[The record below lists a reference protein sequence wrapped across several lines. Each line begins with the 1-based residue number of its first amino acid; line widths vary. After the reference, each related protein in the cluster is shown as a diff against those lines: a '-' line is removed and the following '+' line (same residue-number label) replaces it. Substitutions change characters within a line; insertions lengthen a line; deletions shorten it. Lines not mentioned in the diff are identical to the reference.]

1 MVFIVN
7 EQAGRYTIH
16 RDALF
21 QRFPLLRDTLDAV
34 PERCDVYPWWN
45 YDPETKVSRAN
56 ITEKLFQVFFQY
68 IYAGTYDSPQP
79 GQSVVQ
85 TVEVEHS
92 LGSSA
97 PFAAKDCSDGI
108 ECENFKKIRRKF
120 LRESFI
126 SKYATFNEAVHV
138 VPHGCPPSDDGTA
151 DFGEVFKWHV
161 DINAFASTFDSGNLR
176 QVAKYKLALT
186 LMAVRPSTESVMDLV
201 HYVYHNVF
209 RADCELLVS
218 HYVACRLDE
227 FLKNEDFVASLR
239 DNSEVMLD
247 VIELLYN

>member
-1 MVFIVN
+1 MAATNTFSFANVSPSQSLVFIVN

-21 QRFPLLRDTLDAV
+21 QRFPLLQDTLDAV

-45 YDPETKVSRAN
+45 YDPEPKGSRAN
-56 ITEKLFQVFFQY
+56 ITEKMFQVFFQY
-68 IYAGTYDSPQP
+68 TYAGTYDAPQP
-79 GQSVVQ
+79 VQSNVRI
-85 TVEVEHS
+85 
-92 LGSSA
+92 L
-97 PFAAKDCSDGI
+97 
-108 ECENFKKIRRKF
+108 KKIRREF

-201 HYVYHNVF
+201 QYVYHNVF
-209 RADCELLVS
+209 CADCELLVS

-227 FLKNEDFVASLR
+227 FLKNEDFVESLR